1 MNDDDM
7 KGNGMTNSG
16 FSRRGVF
23 RAAGVAAV
31 TAAGVAV
38 AGEPARADAAA
49 SAAAKGRRLRAGADV
64 AASDGWR
71 MFAGRKVGIITNPT
85 GVLEDFTSIVDAM
98 VAAGVD
104 VTAVFGPEHGFRG
117 TAQAVVLPR
126 STDDV
131 SKVIA
136 LCAARQVPVV
146 PQGGNTSVCGGSVP
160 DAGPAAAIVLS
171 LSRLNRIRAIVAA
184 GVPVVGHVG
193 LTPQTATAL
202 GGLRA
207 QGRTESSAARVVEE
221 ALGVQRAGAF
231 CVVVEA
237 VPAEVT
243 AVLREVLDIP
253 IIGIGAGP
261 ADGQV
266 LVVNDLLGVTEGRT
280 AKFVK
285 TYGSIGDDTVAAIS
299 AYADEVRSGAF
310 PGTEHQYAATHEA
323 VAAARESAER
333 LRQ

>member
-1 MNDDDM
+1 
-7 KGNGMTNSG
+7 MTKVSIP
-16 FSRRGVF
+16 RLLEKQQ
-23 RAAGVAAV
+23 
-31 TAAGVAV
+31 
-38 AGEPARADAAA
+38 AGEPIVMVTAYDFPTARAVERAGVDMVLVGDSGAQVHLGYATTAEVTTDELLVLAGAVRRGTETAFLVCDVAFGTTEESDAQAVA
-49 SAAAKGRRLRAGADV
+49 TAVRFVKKAGADAV
-64 AASDGWR
+64 
-71 MFAGRKVGIITNPT
+71 K
-85 GVLEDFTSIVDAM
+85 LE
-98 VAAGVD
+98 
-104 VTAVFGPEHGFRG
+104 
-117 TAQAVVLPR
+117 
-126 STDDV
+126 
-131 SKVIA
+131 
-136 LCAARQVPVV
+136 
-146 PQGGNTSVCGGSVP
+146 GGN
-160 DAGPAAAIVLS
+160 AEKLS
-171 LSRLNRIRAIVAA
+171 RIRAIVAA

-310 PGTEHQYAATHEA
+310 PGAEHQYAATPEA
-323 VAAARESAER
+323 VAAARKSAER